1 MIFAARQIQE
11 KCREQHQDLYMAFID
26 LTKAFDT
33 ADRTSLWTIL
43 GKIGCPL
50 KFVTMVLLHD
60 QMEAFVLV
68 DGQKSES
75 FRVQTGVK
83 QGCVIV
89 PMLFSIY
96 LFAVL

>member
-11 KCREQHQDLYMAFID
+11 KCRDQHQDLYMAFID

-50 KFVTMVLLHD
+50 KFVTMVRLLHD
-60 QMEAFVLV
+60 QMEASVLV
-68 DGQKSES
+68 DGQKSGS
-75 FRVQTGVK
+75 FGVRTGVK
-83 QGCVIV
+83 
-89 PMLFSIY
+89 
-96 LFAVL
+96 